1 MTQGAAAAAQPL
13 DPELRNMFLG
23 GMSQAA
29 CTVNIISTDGPAGR
43 AGVTVS
49 AMSSVSADTPKPTL
63 LVCVHHLSPAAQMII
78 GNDCF
83 VVNVLRDDQSY
94 ISDTFAGRF
103 KDQIADKFDCTDWA
117 RTKTG
122 ALRVADPLVAFDCQV
137 VSSDRIGTHHVFL
150 GEVQDIHNSERGSPL
165 IYANRAYGAA
175 SRIESAGSVNAGQ
188 DRAAQS
194 LTVGCFHS
202 FGPYLVPEMM
212 QLLSQGDDPIRITPL
227 EGDQRRI
234 QGSLLAGE
242 CEVALLY
249 DYELPKDLSYDILSS
264 LDLYVLLA
272 ANDPLA
278 AKTRIGPKDLVDQ
291 PMILLDGPPTEN
303 YLSDVQTATGR
314 APYVA
319 HRPSSLEM
327 VRSMV
332 GHGLGYTVLATKPA
346 SSMTYDG
353 KSLVTRPYDSDNEP
367 NRIVVAVRKGVALS
381 PAAQKFLLF
390 CQSFFGIDQD

>member
-1 MTQGAAAAAQPL
+1 MTAPQTPVDSPI
-13 DPELRNMFLG
+13 DPDLRNMFLG

-29 CTVNIISTDGPAGR
+29 CTVNIISTDGTSGR

-63 LVCVHHLSPAAQMII
+63 LVCVHHMSPAAQKII
-78 GNDCF
+78 DNGCF

-103 KDQIADKFDCTDWA
+103 KDQVTDKFDCTEWE
-117 RTKTG
+117 RTETG
-122 ALRVADPLVAFDCQV
+122 ALRVSDPLVAFDCKV
-137 VSSDRIGTHHVFL
+137 VSADKIGTHHVFF
-150 GEVQDIHNSERGSPL
+150 GEVQEIYNSGRGSPL

-175 SRIESAGSVNAGQ
+175 SRIEGAGSIGAGK
-188 DRAAQS
+188 DKAAQTLS
-194 LTVGCFHS
+194 VGCFHS
-202 FGPYLVPEMM
+202 FGPYLVPQMM
-212 QLLSQGDDPIRITPL
+212 RLLSEGDDPVMIKPL

-234 QGSLLAGE
+234 QGSLMAGE

-249 DYELPKDLSYDILSS
+249 DSDLPDDLSYDVLAR

-272 ANDPLA
+272 ENDPLA
-278 AKTRIGPKDLVDQ
+278 VKSSIGPADLVDQ
-291 PMILLDGPPTEN
+291 PMILLDGPPTDN
-303 YLSDVQTATGR
+303 YLQDVEAATGR
-314 APYVA
+314 QPYVA

-353 KSLVTRPYDSDNEP
+353 KSLVTRPYDSAHEP
-367 NRIVVAVRKGVALS
+367 NSIVLAVRKDADLS

-390 CQSFFGIDQD
+390 CQEFFGQD